1 MEAKLKV
8 LLCGPQGQGKT
19 RVANLLGGIATQG
32 VYDPTAGVRII
43 ELERPLTV
51 REPKS
56 RREIQ
61 IVASIELWDMS
72 GDLQY
77 ENAWPACQKDVHGI
91 IVVAEALQMQLEQ
104 SAPEKQV
111 DFWFQAF
118 SARVGLEATQAFVMV
133 LANDE
138 VTNTAAVLSAGKSKL
153 GAYIRI
159 CRCTRQ

>member
-1 MEAKLKV
+1 MEAKLKIALV
-8 LLCGPQGQGKT
+8 GAIAQGKT
-19 RVANLLGGIATQG
+19 RVANVLGGIATQG
-32 VYDPTAGVRII
+32 VYDPTAGCRII

-51 REPKS
+51 REPKT

-61 IVASIELWDMS
+61 IVASVELWDVS

-77 ENAWPACQKDVHGI
+77 ENAWPACQKDVHGV

-118 SARVGLEATQAFVMV
+118 CGRAGLEAAQAFVMV

-138 VTNTAAVLSAGKSKL
+138 VTNTATVLAAGKSKL
-153 GAYIRI
+153 GARV
-159 CRCTRQ
+159 R